1 MPADRLLKINEVC
14 NLLSIS
20 KSTIY
25 NLINE
30 GKLCAPIKIGRSSRW
45 RLSYLESFIDRQTI
59 SETVPKFIAAGNV
72 TNGLVGRKHLDS

>member
-20 KSTIY
+20 RSSIY

-30 GKLCAPIKIGRSSRW
+30 GKFCAPIKIGRSSRW
-45 RLSYLESFIDRQTI
+45 RLSVVLTFIDRQTI
-59 SETVPKFIAAGNV
+59 SETVPKFIAAGNT
-72 TNGLVGRKHLDS
+72 TNGLIGRKHLDS